1 MRKEQNID
9 IIPET
14 EKAISKRDMDMRL
27 ALPESGM
34 VRKA

>member
-9 IIPET
+9 ILPET
-14 EKAISKRDMDMRL
+14 EKAISKRDKDTRL
-27 ALPESGM
+27 ELPESGM